1 MEQTRRIRTKQ
12 SWTIP
17 MTTFTSEDREHAIPR
32 IGSKWVGI
40 TSREEF
46 TVLAVWNPNEEND
59 LWIKYRNQDDREFTC
74 RLEAFLSKF
83 RKLPE

>member
-1 MEQTRRIRTKQ
+1 
-12 SWTIP
+12 
-17 MTTFTSEDREHAIPR
+17 MTTFTSEDRERALPKE
-32 IGSKWVGI
+32 GSKWVGS

-59 LWIKYRNQDDREFTC
+59 PWIRYRNQDDREFSC

-83 RKLPE
+83 SKIPD